1 MYENVLVIAVHPD
14 DETLGCGG
22 ALLRHRENFDK
33 THWLIVTKMS
43 KERGFSEAQ
52 IATREQQINQVAA
65 LYEFESVTQ
74 LEVDAGYVD
83 ALPTA
88 ELVKK
93 IGSAIDRI
101 RPSIVYMPYLFDA
114 HSDHR
119 FVFQSSFAATKSFRY
134 PFIKKVLM
142 METQSETDFAVASNA
157 QTFSPNYFVNISNQ
171 LRKKISIAGIY
182 QEEFGEHPFP
192 RSMRNIEALATIR
205 GATAGYEYAEAFQI
219 LREVCD

>member
-1 MYENVLVIAVHPD
+1 MDENVLVIAVHPD

-22 ALLRHRENFDK
+22 TLLRHRENSDK

-52 IATREQQINQVAA
+52 IAKREQQINQVAA
-65 LYEFESVTQ
+65 LYEFESVTK

-93 IGSAIDRI
+93 IGSVIDRI

-119 FVFQSSFAATKSFRY
+119 LVFHSSFAATKSFRY
-134 PFIKKVLM
+134 PFIKKILM

-171 LRKKISIAGIY
+171 LRKKISIAEFY

-192 RSMRNIEALATIR
+192 RSIRNIEALAIIR

-219 LREVCD
+219 LKEVCD